1 MVTVTAAFIAL
12 SLIFGGMAGLVT
24 YGTLT
29 ILLARWLPQH
39 PAKREVDDETVVLLI
54 GGRR

>member
-1 MVTVTAAFIAL
+1 MVTVTAVFIAF
-12 SLIFGGMAGLVT
+12 SLMFGGMAGLVT